1 MTARSESRVA
11 IVTGARPWGVGGAT
25 AMALAQR
32 GYDIALIDLRQD
44 WGEQSAEA
52 ILEETGQRAIWVGA
66 DVSNRDE
73 VAGMAETVL
82 GEFGRIDAL
91 VNNAAVGG
99 ASSTEDFDVEEF
111 NRVIGV
117 NLLGPMLCTQAVI
130 PAMKEANYGRVVSVA
145 STAPFNPPPADMSP
159 VSLYNAAKGGL
170 IAWTKSAAAEL
181 APYGIV
187 VNVVALGGISTGGMG
202 SENPPTPEQDEHM
215 LNVVHRGLLPWGRVL
230 RVDEAAD
237 VIAYAASAP
246 SHAMLGA
253 TIHASGGRVMPL

>member
-1 MTARSESRVA
+1 MTNRSENRVV

-25 AMALAQR
+25 ARALAHR
-32 GYDIALIDLRQD
+32 GYDIALVDVRQD
-44 WGEQSAEA
+44 WGEESAET
-52 ILEETGQRAIWVGA
+52 IKSETGQRAIWLGA
-66 DVSNRDE
+66 DVSNPNE

-99 ASSTEDFDVEEF
+99 ASSTENFEVEEF
-111 NRVIGV
+111 NRTIGV

-130 PAMKEANYGRVVSVA
+130 PAMKDANYGRVVSVA

-202 SENPPTPEQDEHM
+202 SENRPTPEQDQHM
-215 LNVVHRGLLPWGRVL
+215 LNVVHRGLLPWGRL
-230 RVDEAAD
+230 LGVDEAAD

>member
-1 MTARSESRVA
+1 MNARGDNRVA

-25 AMALAQR
+25 ARALAQR
-32 GYDIALIDLRQD
+32 GYDVALVDLRQD

-52 ILEETGQRAIWVGA
+52 ISEQTGQRAIWVRA
-66 DVSNRDE
+66 DVSNRDDVVE
-73 VAGMAETVL
+73 MANSVL

-91 VNNAAVGG
+91 VNNAAIGG
-99 ASSTEDFDVEEF
+99 ASSTEDFEVEEF
-111 NRVIGV
+111 NRTIGV

-130 PAMKEANYGRVVSVA
+130 PAMKEAGYGRIVSVA

-202 SENPPTPEQDEHM
+202 SENPPTQEQDEHM
-215 LNVVHRGLLPWGRVL
+215 LNVVHRGLLPWGRL
-230 RVDEAAD
+230 LGVDEAAD

>member
-1 MTARSESRVA
+1 MTTRGDSRVA
-11 IVTGARPWGVGGAT
+11 VVTGARPWGVGGAT

-32 GYDIALIDLRQD
+32 GYDIALVDLRQD
-44 WGEQSAEA
+44 WGEKSARA
-52 ILEETGQRAIWVGA
+52 IVEETGQRATWVRA

-73 VAGMAETVL
+73 VAEMADSVL

-91 VNNAAVGG
+91 VNNAAIGG
-99 ASSTEDFDVEEF
+99 ASSTEDFEVEEF
-111 NRVIGV
+111 YRTIGV

-130 PAMKEANYGRVVSVA
+130 PAMKEAGYGRIVSIA

-202 SENPPTPEQDEHM
+202 SENPPTPEQDERM
-215 LNVVHRGLLPWGRVL
+215 LNVVHRGLLPWGRLLAVE
-230 RVDEAAD
+230 EAAD

>member
-1 MTARSESRVA
+1 MTTRSKNRVA

-25 AMALAQR
+25 ARALARR
-32 GYDIALIDLRQD
+32 GYEIVLVDLRQD
-44 WGEQSAEA
+44 WGEQSAGA
-52 ILEETGQRAIWVGA
+52 IMEETGQRAIWVRA
-66 DVSNRDE
+66 DVSNRDD
-73 VAGMAETVL
+73 VAAMADTVL
-82 GEFGRIDAL
+82 REFGRIDAL
-91 VNNAAVGG
+91 VNNAAIGG
-99 ASSTEDFDVEEF
+99 ASSTEHFEVEEF
-111 NRVIGV
+111 NQVIGV

-130 PAMKEANYGRVVSVA
+130 PAMKEASYGRVVSVA

-202 SENPPTPEQDEHM
+202 SENPPTPEQDERM
-215 LNVVHRGLLPWGRVL
+215 LNVVHRGLLPWGRL
-230 RVDEAAD
+230 LGVDEAAD

>member
-1 MTARSESRVA
+1 MTARSENRVA
-11 IVTGARPWGVGGAT
+11 IVTGARPWGAGGAT
-25 AMALAQR
+25 ALNLAQR
-32 GYDIALIDLRQD
+32 GYDIALVDIRKD
-44 WGEQSAEA
+44 WGEQSVEA
-52 ILEETGQRAIWVGA
+52 IAAETGKRAVWVRA
-66 DVSNRDE
+66 DVSNRDDV
-73 VAGMAETVL
+73 VAMADTVL
-82 GEFGRIDAL
+82 EEFGRIDAL

-99 ASSTEDFDVEEF
+99 ASSTESFDVDDF
-111 NRVIGV
+111 NRTIGV

-202 SENPPTPEQDEHM
+202 SENPPTPEQDQHM
-215 LNVVHRGLLPWGRVL
+215 LNVVHRGLLPWGRLLEVE
-230 RVDEAAD
+230 EAAD

>member
-1 MTARSESRVA
+1 MTSRSDNRIA
-11 IVTGARPWGVGGAT
+11 IITGARPWGVGGAT
-25 AMALAQR
+25 ARALAHR
-32 GYDIALIDLRQD
+32 GYDIALVDIRQD
-44 WGEQSAEA
+44 WGEESVEA
-52 ILEETGQRAIWVGA
+52 IENETGQRAIWVRA
-66 DVSNRDE
+66 DVSNRDDV
-73 VAGMAETVL
+73 VAMTDTVV

-99 ASSTEDFDVEEF
+99 SSSTEDFEVDDF
-111 NRVIGV
+111 NQVIGV

-130 PAMKEANYGRVVSVA
+130 PAMKEAHYGRVVSIA
-145 STAPFNPPPADMSP
+145 STAPFNPPPADLSP

-202 SENPPTPEQDEHM
+202 SENPPTPEQDERM
-215 LNVVHRGLLPWGRVL
+215 LNVVHRGLLPWGRL
-230 RVDEAAD
+230 LEVDEAAD

>member
-1 MTARSESRVA
+1 MTARSDDRVA

-25 AMALAQR
+25 ARALARR
-32 GYDIALIDLRQD
+32 GYDIALVDLRQD

-52 ILEETGQRAIWVGA
+52 ITKETGQRAIWVRA
-66 DVSNRDE
+66 DVSNREDT
-73 VAGMAETVL
+73 VGMADTVL

-99 ASSTEDFDVEEF
+99 ASSTENFEVEEF
-111 NRVIGV
+111 NRTIGV

-130 PAMKEANYGRVVSVA
+130 PAMKEVKYGRVVSVA

-202 SENPPTPEQDEHM
+202 SENPPTTEQDEHM
-215 LNVVHRGLLPWGRVL
+215 LNVVHRGLLPWGRLLGVE
-230 RVDEAAD
+230 EAAD

>member
-1 MTARSESRVA
+1 MTARSENRVA

-25 AMALAQR
+25 ARALAQR
-32 GYDIALIDLRQD
+32 GYDIALVDLRQD
-44 WGEQSAEA
+44 WGEQSVENVQG
-52 ILEETGQRAIWVGA
+52 ESGQRAIWVRA
-66 DVSNRDE
+66 DVSNRDD
-73 VAGMAETVL
+73 VAAMADAVL

-91 VNNAAVGG
+91 VNNAAIGG
-99 ASSTEDFDVEEF
+99 ASSTEGFEVEEF

-130 PAMKEANYGRVVSVA
+130 PAMKQANYGRVVSVA

>member
-1 MTARSESRVA
+1 MTAQNDNRVA

-25 AMALAQR
+25 ARALAQR
-32 GYDIALIDLRQD
+32 GYDIALVDLRQD
-44 WGEQSAEA
+44 WGEQSVED
-52 ILEETGQRAIWVGA
+52 IQKETGQRAIWVRA
-66 DVSNRDE
+66 DVSNRDD
-73 VAGMAETVL
+73 VAGMADAVL

-99 ASSTEDFDVEEF
+99 ASSTEHFEVDEF
-111 NRVIGV
+111 NRTIGV

-130 PAMKEANYGRVVSVA
+130 PTMKEANYGRVVSVA

-202 SENPPTPEQDEHM
+202 SENPPTPEQDQHM
-215 LNVVHRGLLPWGRVL
+215 LNVVHRGLLPWGRL
-230 RVDEAAD
+230 LAVDEAAD

>member
-1 MTARSESRVA
+1 MGRGRGD
-11 IVTGARPWGVGGAT
+11 GAR
-25 AMALAQR
+25 ALAQQ
-32 GYDIALIDLRQD
+32 GYDIALVDLRQD
-44 WGEQSAEA
+44 WGEQSVEN
-52 ILEETGQRAIWVGA
+52 IIEDSGQRAILVRA
-66 DVSNRDE
+66 DVSDRDE
-73 VAGMAETVL
+73 VNAMADTVL

-99 ASSTEDFDVEEF
+99 ASSTESFEVEEF

-130 PAMKEANYGRVVSVA
+130 PAMKKANYGRVVSVA

-202 SENPPTPEQDEHM
+202 SENPPTPEQDERM
-215 LNVVHRGLLPWGRVL
+215 LNVVHRGLLPWGRL
-230 RVDEAAD
+230 LGVDEAAD

>member
-1 MTARSESRVA
+1 MTAQNDNRVA

-25 AMALAQR
+25 ARALAQR
-32 GYDIALIDLRQD
+32 GYDIALVDLRQD
-44 WGEQSAEA
+44 WGEQSVED
-52 ILEETGQRAIWVGA
+52 IQKETGQRAIWVRA
-66 DVSNRDE
+66 DVSNRDD
-73 VAGMAETVL
+73 VAGMADAVL

-91 VNNAAVGG
+91 VNNAAVDG
-99 ASSTEDFDVEEF
+99 ASSTEHFEVDEF
-111 NRVIGV
+111 NRTIGV

-130 PAMKEANYGRVVSVA
+130 PTMKEANYGRVVSVA

-202 SENPPTPEQDEHM
+202 SENPPTPEQDQHM
-215 LNVVHRGLLPWGRVL
+215 LNVVHRGLLPWGRL
-230 RVDEAAD
+230 LAVDEAAD

>member
-1 MTARSESRVA
+1 MNTRNDNRVA
-11 IVTGARPWGVGGAT
+11 IVTGARPWGVGGA
-25 AMALAQR
+25 AARALAHR
-32 GYDIALIDLRQD
+32 GYDIALVDVRQD
-44 WGEQSAEA
+44 WGEQSVEA
-52 ILEETGQRAIWVGA
+52 IEQETGQRAIWVRA
-66 DVSNRDE
+66 DVSDRDDV
-73 VAGMAETVL
+73 VAMADAVVS
-82 GEFGRIDAL
+82 EFGRIDAL

-99 ASSTEDFDVEEF
+99 ASSTEDFEVEEF

-117 NLLGPMLCTQAVI
+117 NLLGPMLCTQAVV
-130 PAMKEANYGRVVSVA
+130 PTMKEASYGRVVSVA

-202 SENPPTPEQDEHM
+202 SENPPTAEQDERM
-215 LNVVHRGLLPWGRVL
+215 LNVVHRGLLPWGRL
-230 RVDEAAD
+230 LGVDEAAD

>member
-1 MTARSESRVA
+1 MTARSANRVA

-32 GYDIALIDLRQD
+32 GYDIALVDLRQD

-52 ILEETGQRAIWVGA
+52 IREETGQRAVWVRA
-66 DVSNRDE
+66 DVSNRDDDAE
-73 VAGMAETVL
+73 MADTVL

-99 ASSTEDFDVEEF
+99 ASSTEDFEVEEF
-111 NRVIGV
+111 NRTIGV
-117 NLLGPMLCTQAVI
+117 NLLGPMLCAQAVI
-130 PAMKEANYGRVVSVA
+130 PAMKEAGYGRIVSIA
-145 STAPFNPPPADMSP
+145 STAPFNPPPADQSP

-202 SENPPTPEQDEHM
+202 SENPPTPEQDERM
-215 LNVVHRGLLPWGRVL
+215 LNVVHRGLLPWGRL
-230 RVDEAAD
+230 LGVDEAAD

-246 SHAMLGA
+246 SHALLGA